1 MGKRPEI
8 KDSLESIGTDEIEFP
23 PELLQKVAAAP
34 TRPGIYQYF
43 NKSGKIIYVGKA
55 KNLRNRVRSYFQKGR
70 PQDAK
75 TRAMIGKIADV
86 DYIVVDNEAEAL
98 ILEDTLIKKH
108 KPRYNILLR
117 DDKSYPFIRVTKEE
131 YPRIFAT
138 RNVIRDGSK
147 YFGPFT
153 DVRHMKQLLKT
164 IRSIF
169 RFRTC
174 DYNINEETIEKGK
187 YKICLDYHIDKCGG
201 PCEGLSPKEKY
212 QENVRHAIR
221 IINGKTKDL
230 QRELE
235 EKMNQFAEEMRFEE
249 AAVMRNKLA
258 LLREYSEKQKIVSA
272 EAIDRDIFAI
282 ARVDENACA
291 IALKVRDG
299 KLTGKRHFIIKN
311 AEIDDDA
318 TILQRTLEKWYL
330 ENDFVPREIFLPDE
344 PEDLEYLLGWLA
356 GKRGGPVNIKI
367 PRIGEKRHMV
377 EMAET
382 NARFILKERQ
392 IAIDRREQSLPHAV
406 TALQR
411 DLRLP
416 NPPRRIECI
425 DNSHIQGS
433 DMVSSLVVFEE
444 GKPKKADYRKFKI
457 KSVEK
462 GDDFAA
468 MREVVNRRYSRLI
481 AEEQPL
487 PDLIVIDGGKGQLSA
502 AYGVL
507 KELAIEG
514 KVPVVGLAKRL
525 EEVFFPGEKEPYLL
539 PRTSSSLRLIQQL
552 RDEAHRFAIA
562 FHRQLRD
569 KRTLRTELT
578 NIPGIGEK
586 TAQKLLINLNS
597 VEEIRNAGLEKLR
610 EFVNLKQAEAIRKYF
625 DQASGENFEVI
636 D

>member
-1 MGKRPEI
+1 
-8 KDSLESIGTDEIEFP
+8 
-23 PELLQKVAAAP
+23 
-34 TRPGIYQYF
+34 
-43 NKSGKIIYVGKA
+43 
-55 KNLRNRVRSYFQKGR
+55 
-70 PQDAK
+70 
-75 TRAMIGKIADV
+75 
-86 DYIVVDNEAEAL
+86 
-98 ILEDTLIKKH
+98 
-108 KPRYNILLR
+108 
-117 DDKSYPFIRVTKEE
+117 
-131 YPRIFAT
+131 
-138 RNVIRDGSK
+138 
-147 YFGPFT
+147 
-153 DVRHMKQLLKT
+153 
-164 IRSIF
+164 
-169 RFRTC
+169 
-174 DYNINEETIEKGK
+174 
-187 YKICLDYHIDKCGG
+187 
-201 PCEGLSPKEKY
+201 
-212 QENVRHAIR
+212 
-221 IINGKTKDL
+221 
-230 QRELE
+230 LE